1 MRAISIRDMRIN
13 YAMAMLCAMV
23 AGALLYSAAAG
34 CARDA
39 GLLGGSGAG
48 GGGEWAPEF
57 AVAKWHNDH
66 AAAISVNVDGVPM
79 SISPVEEYALRMG
92 VPLNYEM
99 VSQRYVDA
107 PPAWVEH
114 DLTGLI
120 PDVVPGALMR
130 RHTGAEVEY
139 ALGLAERGFGF
150 FGHGHW
156 HVDHDAL
163 TYEQAYE
170 SFRACYEIMERLG
183 LEPVAYA
190 YPRSAG
196 HRETTQRALADA
208 GFLAGRLAN
217 TALGR
222 SPYIDADGEGA
233 PANWFYLPAIT
244 MESYDVAECEACVND
259 TEEFLP
265 ILDEAIDNRA
275 WIIPVYH
282 NVAKIAGWGP
292 YRWEHFQGDLRAIAA
307 RDFWVARMGDVALYI
322 RERERATVVATAE
335 RRNGLTAKIEVT
347 LSDGL
352 DNERFDQP
360 LTVMF
365 APPPDW
371 EGLPVRITQ
380 GGGYVGW
387 ALPRE
392 GDAEGGTML
401 ASLLPNERAYELRAW
416 YPPQSVVPRDM
427 PNPLL
432 TAYVRARAGWF
443 GEPVARGD
451 FDVYLDDTPGE
462 RALIYVR
469 EPCAAAD
476 TEGEFFLHITP
487 VDGGD
492 LPADARERGYAE
504 AGFGFGERGALADL
518 RCVARV
524 ELPGYGIA
532 WVGTGQGG
540 VWEVGFGVDG
550 GR

>member
-1 MRAISIRDMRIN
+1 MRMNLRAGLARVLIVGVL
-13 YAMAMLCAMV
+13 LCAV
-23 AGALLYSAAAG
+23 ALAG
-34 CARDA
+34 CAREQ
-39 GLLGGSGAG
+39 AG
-48 GGGEWAPEF
+48 GGGADGWTPEF
-57 AVAKWHNDH
+57 VVAKWHNDR

-79 SISPVEEYALRMG
+79 SVSPVEEYALRVG

-99 VSQRYVDA
+99 VSQRYVDE
-107 PPAWVEH
+107 PPEWVEH

-139 ALGLAERGFGF
+139 ALGLAAKGFGF

-163 TYEQAYE
+163 SYEQAYE
-170 SFRACYEIMERLG
+170 SFRACYEVMESLG

-196 HRETTQRALADA
+196 HQEETQRALADA

-217 TALGR
+217 TAQGR
-222 SPYIDADGEGA
+222 SPFIDADGEGA
-233 PANWFYLPAIT
+233 PDNWFYLPAIT
-244 MESYDVAECEACVND
+244 MESYDVAGCEACVND
-259 TEEFLP
+259 TDELLP
-265 ILDEAIDNRA
+265 ILDEAVENRS

-282 NVAKIAGWGP
+282 NVGKIAGWGP
-292 YRWEHFQGDLRAIAA
+292 YGWEHFQGDMRAIAA
-307 RDFWVARMGDVALYI
+307 RDFWVAPMGDVVLYA
-322 RERERATVVATAE
+322 RERERSTATATAE
-335 RRNGLTAKIEVT
+335 RRDGLTAKIEVA

-380 GGGYVGW
+380 GGEYVGW

-392 GDAEGGTML
+392 GGDGVML

-416 YPPQSVVPRDM
+416 YPPQSVVPRDT

-432 TAYVRARAGWF
+432 TAYVRSRSGWF
-443 GEPVARGD
+443 GDPVARGD
-451 FDVYLDDTPGE
+451 FDVYLDDTPGD
-462 RALIYVR
+462 RALVYVR
-469 EPCAAAD
+469 EPCAAGD
-476 TEGEFFLHITP
+476 TEGEFFVHITP
-487 VDGGD
+487 VDAGALAGD
-492 LPADARERGYAE
+492 DARGRGYERVEFAFSERGT
-504 AGFGFGERGALADL
+504 LADL

-524 ELPGYGIA
+524 GLPEYGIA
-532 WVGTGQGG
+532 WVGTGQEGMWG
-540 VWEVGFGVDG
+540 WEVGFGVE
-550 GR
+550 

>member
-1 MRAISIRDMRIN
+1 MNFMAGIGRALT
-13 YAMAMLCAMV
+13 AWALLCAV
-23 AGALLYSAAAG
+23 AALAMG

-39 GLLGGSGAG
+39 GVG
-48 GGGEWAPEF
+48 GGLDNTRAGAEEWTPEF
-57 AVAKWHNDH
+57 VVAKWHNDH

-79 SISPVEEYALRMG
+79 SISPVEEFALRAG

-99 VSQRYVDA
+99 VSQRYADA
-107 PPAWVEH
+107 PEWVEH

-120 PDVVPGALMR
+120 PDVAPGALMR

-139 ALGLAERGFGF
+139 ALELAERGFGF

-183 LEPVAYA
+183 LDPVAYA

-196 HRETTQRALADA
+196 HEAETQRALADA

-217 TALGR
+217 TAPGR
-222 SPYIDADGEGA
+222 SAFISADGEGA

-259 TEEFLP
+259 TDELLP
-265 ILDEAIDNRA
+265 ILDEALERRA

-292 YRWEHFQGDLRAIAA
+292 YRWEHFQGDMRAIAA
-307 RDFWVARMGDVALYI
+307 RDFWVAPMGDVVLYI
-322 RERERATVVATAE
+322 RERARAQVAARAE
-335 RRNGLTAKIEVT
+335 RRNGLTAKIVVT

-360 LTVMF
+360 LTVGF

-371 EGLPVRITQ
+371 VGLPVRITQ
-380 GGGYVGW
+380 DGGYVGW
-387 ALPRE
+387 ALP
-392 GDAEGGTML
+392 GDDGDGDDGVML

-416 YPPQSVVPRDM
+416 YPPRNIVARDS

-432 TAYVRARAGWF
+432 TAYARARSGWF
-443 GEPVARGD
+443 GEPVARSD
-451 FDVYLDDTPGE
+451 FDVYLDDTPGD
-462 RALIYVR
+462 RALVYVR
-469 EPCAAAD
+469 EPCAEAD
-476 TEGEFFLHITP
+476 AEGEFFLRITP
-487 VDGGD
+487 EDAGD
-492 LPADARERGYAE
+492 LPASARGRGYVE
-504 AGFGFGERGALADL
+504 EGFGFGEVGTLVDL

-524 ELPGYGIA
+524 GLPGDGAA
-532 WVGTGQGG
+532 WVGTGEAGR
-540 VWEVGFGVDG
+540 WEVGFGVE
-550 GR
+550 